1 MLLLTSNDLHL
12 DLSWW
17 IPGFLETLVF
27 EYVKVGLSQLEW
39 LVWLQVD
46 FLGILGINYKV
57 DLLSYLV

>member
-1 MLLLTSNDLHL
+1 MLLLTCNDLHL